1 MAELSTSALRRHTR
15 ANWVALRTLRQVP
28 RLIGRTRA
36 DASIFEIR
44 SVRVVLHDE
53 ALHFTRLVPC
63 AKCGEEVSG
72 TAVLSPADLDHRAS
86 AVICKDCAGTA
97 SPAAFPNG
105 RPDVVEIDETAEHQ
119 SGSPGADLSPLGPAS
134 DALARSHDEMGR
146 RLGLIGERL
155 ASETERSNGRHDAL
169 EAQLLEMRV
178 GLASVVERI
187 ARDVERNETRLRE
200 LGAMRHQPD
209 LSRIEEQLNDRLDR
223 LAERAARAGAGD
235 DRRLLAIEGTVGDIA
250 RRVTEFADT
259 LGAELELR
267 LRDGLT
273 AATARVAVI
282 EEYVAQIGHEMAQL
296 GDLQAVLDAGLG
308 QLRSRLGELTDVTS
322 ALALGQATLD
332 ARLQTLAGAQPA
344 TADCRRTLRRG
355 EGPEEIGADMVVD
368 GAPVIGGGDLEDK
381 QLKAQLAMLEYMTD
395 AALTASSETSGMEHL
410 GDDVRALA
418 ERLSAHDDALTRLSR
433 SVERLRRNAPNQ
445 PTAPRA
451 TSHRSPSS

>member
-1 MAELSTSALRRHTR
+1 MADLSTSALRRHAR
-15 ANWVALRTLRQVP
+15 AKWVALRTLQQVP
-28 RLIGRTRA
+28 RLIGRTRS

-44 SVRVVLHDE
+44 SVRLVLHDE
-53 ALHFTRLVPC
+53 AAHFTRLVPC
-63 AKCGEEVSG
+63 AKCGEEVNG
-72 TAVLSPADLDHRAS
+72 TAVLSPADLGHRAS
-86 AVICKDCAGTA
+86 AVICNDCTRAA
-97 SPAAFPNG
+97 SPAAVPYG
-105 RPDVVEIDETAEHQ
+105 RPDVVDID
-119 SGSPGADLSPLGPAS
+119 GAVER
-134 DALARSHDEMGR
+134 LARSHDEVGR

-273 AATARVAVI
+273 GATAGVAVI

-332 ARLQTLAGAQPA
+332 ARLQTLAGAQPV

-410 GDDVRALA
+410 GDDVRVLA